1 LVVEAA
7 APERLLAHLP
17 RAPEAGAEEVD
28 RVHAARGD
36 DVVGGDERGVE
47 RARPRGA
54 EELDDEARRVGVPAE
69 DAVEPEVLRAHVRAE
84 IRPLRLFGIGGRGW
98 GGGGPRGR

>member
-1 LVVEAA
+1 

-17 RAPEAGAEEVD
+17 RAPATGSEEGD
-28 RVHAARGD
+28 RDHAARVV

-54 EELDDEARRVGVPAE
+54 EELDDEARRVGVPTE

-84 IRPLRLFGIGGRGW
+84 VRPLRLLGIGGGAAGGW
-98 GGGGPRGR
+98 GPRGGNG